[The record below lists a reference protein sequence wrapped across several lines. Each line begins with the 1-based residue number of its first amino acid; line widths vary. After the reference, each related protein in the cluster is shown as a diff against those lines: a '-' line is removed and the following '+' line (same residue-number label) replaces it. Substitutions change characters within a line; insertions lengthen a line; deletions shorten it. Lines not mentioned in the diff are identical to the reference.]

1 MFRAL
6 AGLALVLL
14 LSAAHAQPAPSRLDE
29 IVARGTLRVGMTGD
43 YLPFTALDKET
54 KIFRGFDVD
63 MAQSLGKALG
73 VKVEFVPTS
82 WPQMMKIVHQIG
94 PLQKECALRRLLIQ
108 KK

>member
-54 KIFRGFDVD
+54 KIFV
-63 MAQSLGKALG
+63 
-73 VKVEFVPTS
+73 TS
-82 WPQMMKIVHQIG
+82 DIF
-94 PLQKECALRRLLIQ
+94 
-108 KK
+108 